1 MNTMMLL
8 GLSAVAL
15 LLVLLIAAAASLPT
29 IGRISIDAESPP
41 KEHTP

>member
-1 MNTMMLL
+1 MNTLMIV

-15 LLVLLIAAAASLPT
+15 LVVLLIAAAASLPT
-29 IGRISIDAESPP
+29 MGPISIDVESLP